1 VELKVLETKLK
12 TTSCDYEKYICD
24 EREYLKSLK
33 KEHGPELNTAAE
45 YIILLEKLKKA
56 QYVMIQICET
66 MP

>member
-1 VELKVLETKLK
+1 MELKVLETKLN

-24 EREYLKSLK
+24 EWEYLKSLK
-33 KEHGPELNTAAE
+33 KERPELNTAAE